1 MTKSRKIGLLLVVIL
16 IILVAVVWIEAET
29 HFLQNYI
36 SSAVY
41 DNKIIY
47 LCEEL
52 PPLSEV
58 ERIVEE
64 NKEVI
69 RQVESIDPGFISVY
83 IDSSC
88 PGKGSLVIE
97 YPSHADRLRIEELIG
112 DTFFG
117 VPWKGINN

>member
-97 YPSHADRLRIEELIG
+97 YPSHADRLRIDELIG

>member
-97 YPSHADRLRIEELIG
+97 FHHMQTDCG
-112 DTFFG
+112 
-117 VPWKGINN
+117 

>member
-1 MTKSRKIGLLLVVIL
+1 MTKSRKIRLLLVVIL